1 VNGGYVPKHGL
12 STNDSSSDS
21 TAENLGIRSIPLFD
35 KETLVAASAITN
47 TTSTITVSSSVG
59 AAAITKRFPLG
70 SYIQIDEE
78 IMRVAGFPVGGTFT
92 VIRGA
97 LATRQVSHD
106 SGSLIRK
113 IKPISIEFRRPSI
126 VRASGHTFEYLGYG
140 PGNYSTGLPQ
150 VQSVTLT
157 EREEFLVQSQERS
170 GGIVVYTG
178 MNNNGDSFIGN
189 RKTSSSTGEE
199 VTFDNPIPTI
209 TGEDPSRLSAVFDEV
224 TVKERL
230 VVEGGNSG
238 TVLSQFDGPVTFNKE
253 VKFAGAVN
261 AKSQLKVSADTQST
275 TTANGALVISGGVGI
290 AKNLN
295 VGGNL
300 NVAGSIIANI
310 TGNTTG
316 NVTGNVTGDL
326 TGTATNANNINISA
340 TTSTDTSTSV
350 VLVANQSTG
359 NQSPFIDS
367 GLSYNADTNAL
378 TASTFVGAL
387 SGTAS
392 SATQLQTSRTFSITG
407 VVDAP
412 AVSFNGTG
420 NVELVT
426 TLDDNSVTS
435 GKIVANAV
443 TTAKIDF
450 QNALVPI
457 GGIIMWSGIA
467 VPTGWSLCNGSNGTP
482 NLRNR
487 FIVAADSLTKTGTTS
502 QAGTSPYDP
511 GDIGG
516 SADATLVSH
525 SHTATSDVND
535 PGHTHTLDTRDS
547 TANEGTGQGA
557 NQEFAGWD
565 GGPDRGAVVTQSK
578 VTLITVATTIDPFG
592 DPATNANLP
601 PYYALAFI
609 MRTS

>member
-1 VNGGYVPKHGL
+1 
-12 STNDSSSDS
+12 
-21 TAENLGIRSIPLFD
+21 
-35 KETLVAASAITN
+35 
-47 TTSTITVSSSVG
+47 VG
-59 AAAITKRFPLG
+59 PEAITKRFPLG

-78 IMRVAGFPVGGTFT
+78 IMRVASRTLSTPSGGTVGIT

-150 VQSVTLT
+150 VQSITLT

-238 TVLSQFDGPVTFNKE
+238 TILSQFDGPVTFNKG
-253 VKFAGAVN
+253 VKFSDNVN
-261 AKSQLKVSADTQST
+261 IKSQLKVSSDTQST
-275 TTANGALVISGGVGI
+275 TTANGALVVSGGVGI

-295 VGGNL
+295 VGGTL
-300 NVAGSIIANI
+300 NVTGSIIGNI

-316 NVTGNVTGDL
+316 NVTGNVTGNLTGNVTGNLTGNVTGNINSSGVSTFSGGLQGNLTGNVTGNVTGNINSSGVSTFSGGLQGNLTGNVTGNL
-326 TGTATNANNINISA
+326 TGTATTATTANNINISA
-340 TTSTDTSTSV
+340 TTSSDTSTSV

-367 GLSYNADTNAL
+367 GLSYNADTN
-378 TASTFVGAL
+378 
-387 SGTAS
+387 
-392 SATQLQTSRTFSITG
+392 
-407 VVDAP
+407 
-412 AVSFNGTG
+412 
-420 NVELVT
+420 
-426 TLDDNSVTS
+426 TL
-435 GKIVANAV
+435 IV
-443 TTAKIDF
+443 
-450 QNALVPI
+450 
-457 GGIIMWSGIA
+457 
-467 VPTGWSLCNGSNGTP
+467 P
-482 NLRNR
+482 N
-487 FIVAADSLTKTGTTS
+487 
-502 QAGTSPYDP
+502 
-511 GDIGG
+511 IGG
-516 SADATLVSH
+516 SLNGNASTSTTFSTNRTNYRGITDESVAGQIMWKNYGNDHTIFDASNSTSPSGTSVNNTNPQNGWTGTYPNLMGWNGSQTYGVRVDSARVSD
-525 SHTATSDVND
+525 SVTNGVYTSSFPNNF
-535 PGHTHTLDTRDS
+535 S
-547 TANEGTGQGA
+547 GTGYQKFPGGFTIQWGTTGGLGQSSQYQA
-557 NQEFAGWD
+557 FATPFAAGVFSVQVTPN
-565 GGPDRGAVVTQSK
+565 GGGGNAGDKRDHWVARDW
-578 VTLITVATTIDPFG
+578 TLNGFT
-592 DPATNANLP
+592 L
-601 PYYALAFI
+601 
-609 MRTS
+609 TSWFEEGSASYSWIAIGV

>member
-1 VNGGYVPKHGL
+1 
-12 STNDSSSDS
+12 
-21 TAENLGIRSIPLFD
+21 
-35 KETLVAASAITN
+35 
-47 TTSTITVSSSVG
+47 
-59 AAAITKRFPLG
+59 
-70 SYIQIDEE
+70 
-78 IMRVAGFPVGGTFT
+78 
-92 VIRGA
+92 
-97 LATRQVSHD
+97 
-106 SGSLIRK
+106 
-113 IKPISIEFRRPSI
+113 
-126 VRASGHTFEYLGYG
+126 
-140 PGNYSTGLPQ
+140 
-150 VQSVTLT
+150 
-157 EREEFLVQSQERS
+157 
-170 GGIVVYTG
+170 

-253 VKFAGAVN
+253 VKFAGAIN

-275 TTANGALVISGGVGI
+275 TIANGALVVSGGVGI

-310 TGNTTG
+310 TGNVTG
-316 NVTGNVTGDL
+316 NVTGNL
-326 TGTATNANNINISA
+326 IGTATNANNINISA
-340 TTSTDTSTSV
+340 TTSTDTSTSI

-378 TASTFVGAL
+378 TATTFVGAL

-392 SATQLQTSRTFSITG
+392 SATQLQTSRTFTITG

-426 TLDDNSVTS
+426 TLDDLSVTT
-435 GKIVANAV
+435 GKIAANAV
-443 TTAKIDF
+443 TTAQINF
-450 QNALVPI
+450 QNALVPV
-457 GGIIMWSGIA
+457 GGIIMWSGTTI
-467 VPTGWSLCNGSNGTP
+467 PTGWSLCNGSNGTP
-482 NLRNR
+482 DLRNR

-502 QAGTSPYDP
+502 QSGTSPYDP
-511 GDIGG
+511 GDVGG
-516 SADATLVSH
+516 SVDATLVSH
-525 SHTATSDVND
+525 THSLVSMTDPGNHYHTSNSGITQMGFDVGGNSTTARMDFNDGPPFDNIVYDLGGGSHTHGID
-535 PGHTHTLDTRDS
+535 LS
-547 TANEGTGQGA
+547 TEG
-557 NQEFAGWD
+557 
-565 GGPDRGAVVTQSK
+565 S
-578 VTLITVATTIDPFG
+578 VATDK
-592 DPATNANLP
+592 NLP